1 MPLTITT
8 AELAAAIRLT
18 ADASVAPAEPQ
29 LAILHRQLRVAE
41 SEVDGYAPEAPDDTK
56 DEAAIRMIGYLYD
69 APNTAL
75 NNAPHANAFRFSGAM
90 ALLSRWHVPGST
102 PVSTSTPAVDLT
114 IPTTPESG
122 LTPSTHPVHPGTHFR
137 YMGWSDGASVDA
149 GELAA
154 GGSFTTDVLTVPN
167 RATAGYL
174 WAAFDASV
182 GVPNSALLDGNPTNQ
197 IGNWRQQ
204 GGTLN
209 RGGVDYDI
217 LISTAELSAALAG
230 RTWTFGYSSP

>member
-18 ADASVAPAEPQ
+18 ADASVAPPEPQ

-41 SEVDGYAPEAPDDTK
+41 AEIDGYAPGAPDDTK
-56 DEAAIRMIGYLYD
+56 DEAGIRYVGYLYD
-69 APNTAL
+69 APATAL

-90 ALLSRWHVPGST
+90 ALLSRWHVLGST
-102 PVSTSTPAVDLT
+102 PVQASTPAVELA

-137 YMGWSDGASVDA
+137 FCGWSDDDSVDVA
-149 GELAA
+149 ELATGA
-154 GGSFTTDVLTVPN
+154 AFTSDVLTVPN
-167 RATAGYL
+167 RVTPGYV

-182 GVPNSALLDGNPTNQ
+182 GFPDSALLDGNPTNQ
-197 IGNWRQQ
+197 ITNWNQQ
-204 GGTLN
+204 AGQLVRDGMSYVVL
-209 RGGVDYDI
+209 V
-217 LISTAELSAALAG
+217 STAELSPVISG
-230 RTWTFGYSSP
+230 RSWTFGYASP